1 MHRDVKLG
9 LALAVLLIGSTT
21 AFFFRD
27 DADLDAGLPQ
37 LQNPERLDG
46 EVARRGVVPYLGQPE
61 AFELSASELTAAGE
75 EPTWAKPAFLGG
87 ASAATFRR
95 TSVTPDP
102 IQIILEE
109 DAELMESLAAPAIAP
124 MLMKPSI
131 EENGE
136 RQYVVQPGDTLT
148 GLAARFLGSLSRY
161 HEIYELNRDRIAGP
175 DDLRVGMMLRIPPAD
190 SVRPA
195 ALAPKS
201 IGAAAIEPVGD
212 STSIVK
218 TDESL
223 AASNKSAAPDSS
235 GTPPDE
241 SNAADA
247 AVSGKLFVP
256 AKKPPFVP
264 RQYRNPVPGSVQGA
278 PTDL

>member
-37 LQNPERLDG
+37 LQNPERIDG
-46 EVARRGVVPYLGQPE
+46 EIARRAVAPYLGPPE
-61 AFELSASELTAAGE
+61 AFDLAASDSATDE
-75 EPTWAKPAFLGG
+75 EPIWAKPAFLGG
-87 ASAATFRR
+87 ASTASFRR

-109 DAELMESLAAPAIAP
+109 DAELMEPLAAPGVAP
-124 MLMKPSI
+124 MLMKPPVDG
-131 EENGE
+131 NGE

-175 DDLRVGMMLRIPPAD
+175 DDLRIGLTLRIPPAD
-190 SVRPA
+190 SVSLPPRALPA
-195 ALAPKS
+195 APTDV
-201 IGAAAIEPVGD
+201 IEQTGD
-212 STSIVK
+212 ATSIVK
-218 TDESL
+218 TDGSL
-223 AASNKSAAPDSS
+223 AAPNQSAVPDSPAKS
-235 GTPPDE
+235 PEE
-241 SNAADA
+241 SNAVDGT
-247 AVSGKLFVP
+247 VTDKLFVP
-256 AKKPPFVP
+256 ARKPPFVP
-264 RQYRNPVPGSVQGA
+264 RQYRKPVSGSVSGA
-278 PTDL
+278 PAEL